1 MRRLLKFLF
10 VPLLCSYAYAQT
22 PNRPLKIESD
32 SVKILNAELV
42 LRNRTSNVPGYLYN
56 SGNGATVFQKLG
68 KAVEFTAGD
77 AGYPAV
83 GDSVFQHTELARH
96 AIKVIRNGLLQYQD
110 TNNGIIVDAT
120 SGKIIF
126 RPALQTNDHIF
137 IEAIFGLD
145 LSINGTGGGPVIP
158 GAGGPLKLT
167 PGATDN
173 GNNTFTLRWAAN
185 AKTLYLSPKVVGIG
199 SSTLAG
205 TGLTAPNRLG
215 DRIISWLSSNT
226 ASHNWINL
234 AVPGYSSRDI
244 LPVANG
250 GVMGQNIETA
260 LQLKPDFIYVSLP
273 SNDPGAGI
281 SVLQSMANLR
291 KVDTLGMKAGIT
303 VFFQTTQ
310 PRTSYSLAQRQM
322 LKLLADSI
330 RRAWPDRYV
339 EAFADVEDPY
349 NEGAI
354 LAAYSQSDNIH
365 LNAAG
370 NQLIA
375 SHLFDRW
382 MQYFQPITGV
392 KRYIID
398 SSLNQ
403 VNWAEF
409 AQQPDA
415 NVVKA
420 IYNRHNTDP
429 HYYRVRAELRDGTYI
444 TSPIARLDAPSDLP
458 GVNDFTYRLLT
469 DLGGDGVTTLNGS
482 NQPDGRPTP
491 SPDQWG
497 KYWNNWFGV
506 GGVAGFAENANIAD
520 MRTTTN
526 EATEMS
532 LQFLGTPTGSFGT
545 SPTKAINYNGFTVPS
560 GDYPSQALYDN
571 VFLHSSLTAGDGIV
585 LRIKGMVPTNQYYI
599 KIWGARLDDGSASR
613 TLQAKLEGSGWET
626 AQSVETK
633 YPNNGTPNYEQ
644 AIRFNHITGYDSLDI
659 RMKVGGTGT
668 FAHISLIDIGV
679 MGPLPAIAQI
689 RLRDTTTTLSTMQLT
704 ATPVNGAVVSNYSW
718 TQLSGPS
725 TATIGSPATAS
736 PSISGLSNGIYVFQV
751 TGTSSGGPTYKSTS
765 TVKVFPDNNGLKTW
779 RMHFSK
785 TAMPALPGWL
795 NIFGSPHAER
805 ITITDPVTNWT
816 IDNLSATPAYWAPYA
831 SNSASSTDGTTTGNN
846 SGVIPDIAL
855 QGLWFN
861 YSLKYSAG
869 MDNLVISGLDPSKTY
884 RLKFY
889 ASRNGTTA
897 AAPRSGAWRINGGT
911 EYLQNAYNN
920 TTLETV
926 ATAIAPDSNGNIRLS
941 VHAPT
946 SNTNGAFGY
955 LNALVIQEE

>member
-1 MRRLLKFLF
+1 MRRLLNFLF
-10 VPLLCSYAYAQT
+10 VPLLISNAYAQT
-22 PNRPLKIESD
+22 HTPPLKIEPD
-32 SVKILNAELV
+32 TVKIVNAELV
-42 LRNRTSNVPGYLYN
+42 LRNRTREVPGYLYN

-68 KAVEFTAGD
+68 KIVEFTAGA
-77 AGYPAV
+77 AGYPAA

-96 AIKVIRNGLLQYQD
+96 AIKVIRNGLLQYHD
-110 TNNGIIVDAT
+110 NSNGIAVDAPT
-120 SGKIIF
+120 GKILF
-126 RPALQTNDHIF
+126 RPALQVDDHIF
-137 IEAIFGLD
+137 IEAIYGLD

-158 GAGGPLKLT
+158 DAGGPLKLN
-167 PGATDN
+167 PGASDN
-173 GNNTFTLRWAAN
+173 GNNTFTLRWATN
-185 AKTLYLSPKVVGIG
+185 AKTLYLSPKVVGLG

-205 TGLTAPNRLG
+205 TGLSAPNRLG
-215 DRIISWLSSNT
+215 DKISNWLTTNT
-226 ASHNWINL
+226 ASHTWINL

-260 LQLKPDFIYVSLP
+260 LQFKPDFIYVSLP
-273 SNDPGAGI
+273 SNDPSAGI
-281 SVLQSMANLR
+281 SVAQSMVNLR
-291 KVDTLGMKAGIT
+291 KVDTLGMKEGVT

-310 PRTSYSLAQRQM
+310 PRTNYTLAQRQM

-330 RRAWPDRYV
+330 RKAWPDRYV
-339 EAFADVEDPY
+339 EAFSDVEDPY

-354 LAAYSQSDNIH
+354 APAFSQSDNIH

-375 SHLFDRW
+375 DNLFDKW
-382 MQYFQPITGV
+382 MRYFQPITSV
-392 KRYIID
+392 KGYYID

-403 VNWAEF
+403 ADWTQY
-409 AQQPDA
+409 AQQSDA

-420 IYNRHNTDP
+420 IYNRYNNDP
-429 HYYRVRAELRDGTYI
+429 LYFRVRAELRDGSFT
-444 TSPIARLDAPSDLP
+444 TSPIARLDPPSDIP

-469 DLGGDGVTTLNGS
+469 DLGGDGQTTLNGS
-482 NQPDGRPTP
+482 NAVDGRPTP
-491 SPDQWG
+491 SPDLWG

-506 GGVAGFAENANIAD
+506 GGVAGFAENAKIAD

-526 EATEMS
+526 EATHMS

-545 SPTKAINYNGFTVPS
+545 SATKAINYNGFTVPS

-585 LRIKGMVPTNQYYI
+585 LRIKGLVPTNRYYI
-599 KIWGARLDDGSASR
+599 KIWGARLDDGTASR
-613 TLQAKLEGSGWET
+613 TLQAKIEGETWEV
-626 AQSVETK
+626 AKSVETK
-633 YPNNGTPNYEQ
+633 YANSATPDYER
-644 AIRFNHITGYDSLDI
+644 AIRFNNITGYDSLDI

-679 MGPLPAIAQI
+679 MGNLPAIPQI
-689 RLRDTTTTLSTMQLT
+689 KLRDTSTTLSTMQLT
-704 ATPVNGAVVSNYSW
+704 ALPINGATVTDYAW
-718 TQLSGPS
+718 TQVSGPS
-725 TATIGSPATAS
+725 TATIANPTAAS
-736 PSISGLSNGIYVFQV
+736 PSITGLTNGYYVFQV
-751 TGTSSGGPTYKSTS
+751 TGSSSGGPTYTS
-765 TVKVFPDNNGLKTW
+765 RATVQVFPDNGGLKTW

-785 TAMPALPGWL
+785 TALAPIPGWT
-795 NIFGSPHAER
+795 NIFGSPHAEP
-805 ITITDPVTNWT
+805 ITVTDPATNWT
-816 IDNLSATPAYWAPYA
+816 IDNLSPTPAYWAPYA
-831 SNSASSTDGTTTGNN
+831 SNSASNIDGTTTGNN
-846 SGVIPDIAL
+846 SGIIPDIAL

-869 MDNLVISGLDPSKTY
+869 MDNFVISGLNPSKTY

-889 ASRNGTTA
+889 ASRNSTSA
-897 AAPRSGAWRINGGT
+897 AAPRSGAWRVNGGA

-920 TTLETV
+920 TSLETV
-926 ATAIAPDSNGNIRLS
+926 VAAISPDSNGNIRLS